1 MCVGTAPT
9 FTGDSISSVSCTN
22 TAGASVSSPCGSSGY
37 SLVLFRDTA
46 GAPVAGGSGN
56 IIYSVSIP
64 DGPGTF
70 SGSHDDAPPCYTGN
84 YSYQWAIMCG
94 SATQSVGTI
103 RTAASGGSPSLSL
116 DQISSS
122 NCDNTLSITT
132 TLLCGTCGGSV
143 KLYRN
148 QGSSPSLISG
158 EVIYTDTISAGPAT
172 HHSSYV
178 DTPPCVRG
186 AYFYQ
191 WQIELPSGNTT
202 GVVHEATS
210 GGEASISATTLSA
223 DANCE
228 VTTTCQIEKPC
239 GECIGSIKCYRSAEG
254 GAVTFAPGEIIFSD
268 IVPQGPLIGLTFT
281 ATDSP
286 GDGIY
291 EYAWQILSDAA
302 GVDDSHSAGH
312 QELRCNLAL
321 YNPYTTALPVG
332 QMEKQI
338 VLVNVTR
345 GTGRGYEYT
354 DIRVLNLQEQRAEWW
369 IHKNGGCGAFRFLTH
384 DLMEEIV
391 DDDSTTDS
399 WELHVRIKLAGEYT
413 YTTWYRGIIRSV
425 KIEEQGAEQFCD
437 IRGYG
442 YVELLDNVQVQREY
456 PAGMTV
462 QQVVNDIIDVYI
474 KPGTRIR
481 RPSDIDVT
489 NGDSGVDASP
499 YVLASPVHFEISAL
513 KALKFLAE
521 LQGNREFGVDADG
534 FIYFRQSIS
543 TIIYNFFLS
552 KDIVKKIS
560 GGKTFI
566 QANELKVAGKSFG
579 ARDFLKVRPD
589 VTDISW
595 QGVYESAVEVP
606 WVTGDKDASTWADNV
621 IAKNKARQE
630 WSVFTWKGVTR
641 RLDSDNPIGK
651 IALYGDDISNNRD
664 VYDIAKIQYV
674 EGGWM
679 TKQELREMGSPS
691 IQPELDQQLLKATFY
706 VGYYPRDLVEEIE
719 IRLREQIEFLKGRHK
734 QYRYPNDVTNSSIL
748 ASGKIPGEIKHYHDA
763 NPDVTNLDLINN
775 STNLADITN
784 PRGVLASW
792 IGNQWTKLSLRRTF
806 RDLTGVVGLYI
817 GEIATLITDPTNA
830 AFGTVVVWSGSA
842 WSLVGA
848 DSGAGNLVEGALITR
863 ETGVDGAVDFAVTDT
878 PTEVEFVTIQSN
890 DNGVADLVADNTLLT
905 AQSNGPCVIKGRVK
919 FKAGSSGSYHKLE
932 LLLVNTGQILDIDI
946 RDDSLSNGQ
955 EHSCEVSASAY
966 MLEGFQVQLLAST
979 DSTDDSNLIEFA
991 SFSLFSIGSVGIA
1004 STAVGSPTG
1013 PAGGMLYGNYPSP
1026 DIADDV
1032 ITDQFINSANK
1043 DGADATPCMRTLGY
1057 GAGQAVPGN
1066 TELLEVADDSHNG
1079 LVPQSTPDPN
1089 EFLVGTSPVSW
1100 KRGFDPYKIHS
1111 FFNPETDVFFPNLGG
1126 SAAAISNWTTP
1137 MFIGA
1142 GIKVSRAQTSG
1153 SSGSQAGYTPGGAG
1167 AFYGL
1172 SRQPGHYSTV
1182 ITGPNLSDLRM
1193 FIGCGQGD
1201 TVAAQGAV
1209 GGSSIGF
1216 FYGSDT
1222 TSGAG
1227 YWQIRVSVD
1236 NSHDRVH
1243 VTTTPIAVDTLYKL
1257 HWDATNW
1264 LVDGAIRF
1272 YIDDVLVYTH
1282 TTAAEQPIGLGMDN
1296 DMTIKALAA
1305 AVKILYVSTIHVEED

>member
-1 MCVGTAPT
+1 M
-9 FTGDSISSVSCTN
+9 
-22 TAGASVSSPCGSSGY
+22 PCGSSGY
-37 SLVLFRDTA
+37 SLVLYRNTS
-46 GAPVAGGSGN
+46 GGPVSGGSGN
-56 IIYSVSIP
+56 IINSVSIP

-70 SGSHDDAPPCYTGN
+70 SYSHDDTPPCFNGLY
-84 YSYQWAIMCG
+84 YYQWAVMCG
-94 SATQSVGTI
+94 SAVESVSGTQ
-103 RTAASGGSPSLSL
+103 TATSGGSPSLSL
-116 DQISSS
+116 DQISSD

-158 EVIYTDTISAGPAT
+158 EVIYTDTISAGPTT

-210 GGEASISATTLSA
+210 GGEASISATTLAA

-239 GECIGSIKCYRSAEG
+239 GECIGSIKCYRSGEG
-254 GAVTFAPGEIIFSD
+254 AAVTFAPGEIIYSD

-286 GDGIY
+286 GDGVY

-302 GVDDSHSAGH
+302 GVDDSRSAGH

-499 YVLASPVHFEISAL
+499 YVLNSPVHFEISAL

-606 WVTGDKDASTWADNV
+606 WVTGDKDASTWADNI

-664 VYDIAKIQYV
+664 IYDIAKIQYV
-674 EGGWM
+674 EGGWT

-719 IRLREQIEFLKGRHK
+719 VRLREQIEFLKGRHK
-734 QYRYPNDVTNSSIL
+734 QYRYPNDVTNTL
-748 ASGKIPGEIKHYHDA
+748 KDPVTNQDVLGKLPGEIKHFRPAPLDPTNY
-763 NPDVTNLDLINN
+763 DVTNNPNELQ
-775 STNLADITN
+775 DITN
-784 PRGVLASW
+784 PRGVLVAW
-792 IGNQWTKLSLRRTF
+792 LDKQYTKLATRRTF
-806 RDLTGVVGLYI
+806 QTSLPNRGKYI
-817 GEIATLITDPTNA
+817 GEIVSLITDVTHGQVGVIYWWTGA
-830 AFGTVVVWSGSA
+830 AWSVVGSGSGGGGGGGA
-842 WSLVGA
+842 SLSSNPPTTIQPDDAADPGVGTLASRDDHKHAIATDVPVDITNINAEGTSLSFARADHRHKGIRTVRVKGSSDIDGYVDITAGQYIRLTQSGQTITIDVDSLVA
-848 DSGAGNLVEGALITR
+848 YI
-863 ETGVDGAVDFAVTDT
+863 
-878 PTEVEFVTIQSN
+878 
-890 DNGVADLVADNTLLT
+890 NTL
-905 AQSNGPCVIKGRVK
+905 
-919 FKAGSSGSYHKLE
+919 
-932 LLLVNTGQILDIDI
+932 
-946 RDDSLSNGQ
+946 
-955 EHSCEVSASAY
+955 
-966 MLEGFQVQLLAST
+966 
-979 DSTDDSNLIEFA
+979 
-991 SFSLFSIGSVGIA
+991 
-1004 STAVGSPTG
+1004 
-1013 PAGGMLYGNYPSP
+1013 
-1026 DIADDV
+1026 
-1032 ITDQFINSANK
+1032 
-1043 DGADATPCMRTLGY
+1043 
-1057 GAGQAVPGN
+1057 
-1066 TELLEVADDSHNG
+1066 
-1079 LVPQSTPDPN
+1079 
-1089 EFLVGTSPVSW
+1089 
-1100 KRGFDPYKIHS
+1100 
-1111 FFNPETDVFFPNLGG
+1111 
-1126 SAAAISNWTTP
+1126 
-1137 MFIGA
+1137 
-1142 GIKVSRAQTSG
+1142 
-1153 SSGSQAGYTPGGAG
+1153 
-1167 AFYGL
+1167 
-1172 SRQPGHYSTV
+1172 
-1182 ITGPNLSDLRM
+1182 
-1193 FIGCGQGD
+1193 
-1201 TVAAQGAV
+1201 
-1209 GGSSIGF
+1209 
-1216 FYGSDT
+1216 
-1222 TSGAG
+1222 
-1227 YWQIRVSVD
+1227 
-1236 NSHDRVH
+1236 
-1243 VTTTPIAVDTLYKL
+1243 
-1257 HWDATNW
+1257 
-1264 LVDGAIRF
+1264 
-1272 YIDDVLVYTH
+1272 
-1282 TTAAEQPIGLGMDN
+1282 
-1296 DMTIKALAA
+1296 ALAA
-1305 AVKILYVSTIHVEED
+1305 YNPITDPVFWALMG